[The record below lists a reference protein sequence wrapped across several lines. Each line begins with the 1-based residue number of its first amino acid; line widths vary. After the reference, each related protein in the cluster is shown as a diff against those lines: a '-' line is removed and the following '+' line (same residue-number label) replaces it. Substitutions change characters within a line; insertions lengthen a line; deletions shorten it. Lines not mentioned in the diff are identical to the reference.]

1 MKTTALLVFA
11 LALLISSCKKDID
24 NPDDKIDVPSPKF
37 LLPESDAY
45 WIRYG
50 ALSSWPEGTI
60 RTINKYSIGE
70 DTVIN
75 GTNYST
81 LKKNTIFIY
90 DYDSNHPNDTIL
102 CEGIG
107 GIYRQDKISRKI
119 YYPYIHN
126 STFQEEKLF
135 MDFSLGIGDTLFYS
149 NSTLVVIYDT
159 SFISLGG
166 ESLKLLSW
174 VRTTNYTWPS
184 SDSGFFL
191 QAYEMPFDLPYETC
205 DCEMPGGITDPI
217 FIFRGDTLR
226 YDDIA
231 K

>member
-11 LALLISSCKKDID
+11 LVLLISSCKKDILNND
-24 NPDDKIDVPSPKF
+24 EIIDVPSPKF

-45 WIRYG
+45 WITYG
-50 ALSSWPEGTI
+50 SLSSWPEGTI
-60 RTINKYSIGE
+60 RTINKYSIGQ
-70 DTVIN
+70 DTTVN
-75 GTNYST
+75 GTDYST

-90 DYDSNHPNDTIL
+90 DYDSNQPNDTIL

-107 GIYRQDKISRKI
+107 GVYRQDKTERKI
-119 YYPYIHN
+119 YYPHIQN
-126 STFQEEKLF
+126 STFQEERLF

-159 SFISLGG
+159 SFISLSG

-174 VRTTNYTWPS
+174 VRTTNYSWPA
-184 SDSGFFL
+184 DSGFTL
-191 QAYEMPFDLPYETC
+191 QAYEMPFNLPYETC
-205 DCEMPGGITDPI
+205 DCNMPGGIAAPI